1 MWRLSINKTLS
12 RFQKLMCWL
21 LLLQSKLLQTPLQLR
36 RITFLSRAHR
46 LLRKLIVEKF
56 MSPQVP
62 KSTPSVVEE
71 EVPVAEVADEVQG
84 DSQVV
89 AES

>member
-1 MWRLSINKTLS
+1 MWRLSVNKTLS
-12 RFQKLMCWL
+12 RFQKLICWL
-21 LLLQSKLLQTPLQLR
+21 LLLQSKTPLQLR

-46 LLRKLIVEKF
+46 LLRKLIVGKF

-71 EVPVAEVADEVQG
+71 EVPLAEVADEVQG